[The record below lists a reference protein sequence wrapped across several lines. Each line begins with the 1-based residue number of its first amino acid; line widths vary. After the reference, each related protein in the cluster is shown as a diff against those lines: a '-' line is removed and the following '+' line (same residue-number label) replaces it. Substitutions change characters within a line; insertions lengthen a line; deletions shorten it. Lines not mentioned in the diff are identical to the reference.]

1 MNDHSNPSNADS
13 RSAFPADM
21 VQYLQVYID
30 ESDEELE
37 GLAQAI
43 LHLETDPQHAE
54 SLQRSFRMLH
64 SLKGSSGMMGFEV
77 AANLAHQLEDRFEA
91 FRSGRALL
99 DRETTTLVLDCID
112 YFRNFIRRLR
122 SGNYSEENPE
132 QLLARLHT
140 SAQQPS
146 EGTPQAT
153 TPNSTTSS
161 SAAVSITGGLK
172 LIIHFRPGLQLADLK
187 ARLIIS
193 RLSSIGEIISC
204 DPPIDEAHSFDE
216 LPLFSL
222 TLLTGHPLEQVLR
235 IASVDGVTSIE
246 TPGYPVHSSTP
257 QEPQFATPADAAADN
272 LSAPT
277 PPAGLSGSTIST
289 QQLLEIPAD
298 SAAPQQSAAVSDLAP
313 FSTAPSRE
321 PDQEAADTKNRTL
334 ETLRVEIDKLDDL
347 MNLTGEL
354 VVANARFT
362 QVTARMKNLFRH
374 PSALRKYRN
383 LTERLREQFQ
393 RSTQLLNNTT
403 ATAESSRQWSQGL
416 QEDLDE
422 LTRHQELWEEAHSCF
437 TAIND
442 AVDQLSR
449 VSKNVQRSVLKTRM
463 VPVGPLFNR
472 FRRVIRDLA
481 VGQQKHVQLSI
492 QGEKTE
498 LDKRMIDA
506 LGDPLL
512 HLVRNAIDHGLE
524 STEQRLAAGK
534 PEAGTIFLE
543 AAHRGNNVLITIRDD
558 GAGINTEK
566 IRSRVVERGLASE
579 QQVRDLTDQQVS
591 EFIWHPGFSTAPSIT
606 EISGRGVGMDIVRNA
621 IADLSGSIDLS
632 FIPGQGTTFT
642 VRLPL
647 TLAIIHSLLIRYE
660 DNCFSLP
667 TEDVR
672 EIVSVSR
679 SELHLIHRQLAVAVR
694 GELVPLVNMGTLFQW
709 NSTTT
714 PTRAAQISS
723 AVNVVILQTRGKTLG
738 LAVDSLVGRA
748 DLVIKSLTENLYP
761 VRGLSG
767 ASILGDGTVCLM
779 LDSAALMELASE
791 RSHVAN
797 TM

>member
-1 MNDHSNPSNADS
+1 MNDHSNPSSADS
-13 RSAFPADM
+13 GSTFPADM
-21 VQYLQVYID
+21 VQYLHVYID

-112 YFRNFIRRLR
+112 YFRNFVRRLR

-132 QLLARLHT
+132 QLLARLRK
-140 SAQQPS
+140 SAQQVS
-146 EGTPQAT
+146 ADTPRPI
-153 TPNSTTSS
+153 TPGSTSLS
-161 SAAVSITGGLK
+161 PAAMSITGGLK
-172 LIIHFRPGLQLADLK
+172 LVIHFRPGLQLADLK

-193 RLSSIGEIISC
+193 RLSSIGEILSC
-204 DPPIDEAHSFDE
+204 DPPIDESHSFDE

-222 TLLTGHPLEQVLR
+222 TLLTGHPLEHVLR

-246 TPGYPVHSSTP
+246 TPGNPTP
-257 QEPQFATPADAAADN
+257 PNTPAEPQFASPAESEALN
-272 LSAPT
+272 LPAPT
-277 PPAGLSGSTIST
+277 PTAGPPRSTESTPQSPHVSTGSATTTPVNAVSGITP
-289 QQLLEIPAD
+289 LP
-298 SAAPQQSAAVSDLAP
+298 AAP
-313 FSTAPSRE
+313 TRE
-321 PDQEAADTKNRTL
+321 PDQDATETKNRTL

-393 RSTQLLNNTT
+393 RSTQLLNN
-403 ATAESSRQWSQGL
+403 ATSDSSRQWSQGL

-543 AAHRGNNVLITIRDD
+543 AAHRGNHVLITIRDD

-647 TLAIIHSLLIRYE
+647 TLAIIHSLLIRYD

-672 EIVSVSR
+672 EIVSVPR

-709 NSTTT
+709 NSTAT
-714 PTRAAQISS
+714 PTRAAQVSN

-779 LDSAALMELASE
+779 LDAAALMELASE
-791 RSHVAN
+791 RTQVAN